1 MAETDDRAKV
11 CAGSGT
17 LAPLSQL
24 SGGLGSSIPSPRFA
38 PEEPAGVPPHASRPD
53 EHEEKA
59 QAALEAA
66 HDAGFTEAISIQWRD
81 LVECD
86 VATLTEEAREVRR
99 LLVLAA
105 GVAATNAANVHT
117 PDVGIAASTEAV
129 EMLGTSTHT
138 VAPPLDPAAP
148 IRVGLPAEKRLC
160 IEVIAE
166 RDEARR
172 ERDVALAKVAAERAA
187 RHAALADLATATD
200 ALEVVTAE
208 AAAMREALADGAQ
221 AHEPCAGA
229 DCWCVEARAALS
241 TSASSAFLARLR
253 ALEEVAEAATKAVT
267 WSRTDYGQAL
277 RTALDRLAAL
287 GATKAGVESP
297 GKAGA

>member
-11 CAGSGT
+11 CA
-17 LAPLSQL
+17 
-24 SGGLGSSIPSPRFA
+24 
-38 PEEPAGVPPHASRPD
+38 
-53 EHEEKA
+53 EEKA
-59 QAALEAA
+59 RAALEAA

-105 GVAATNAANVHT
+105 GVAATNAANVHM
-117 PDVGIAASTEAV
+117 PDVDIAASTEAV

-148 IRVGLPAEKRLC
+148 IRVGLT
-160 IEVIAE
+160 AE

-172 ERDVALAKVAAERAA
+172 ERDEALAQVAAEKAA

-200 ALEVVTAE
+200 TLGVVTAE
-208 AAAMREALADGAQ
+208 AAAMREAL
-221 AHEPCAGA
+221 EV
-229 DCWCVEARAALS
+229 VEWVVR
-241 TSASSAFLARLR
+241 R
-253 ALEEVAEAATKAVT
+253 
-267 WSRTDYGQAL
+267 
-277 RTALDRLAAL
+277 
-287 GATKAGVESP
+287 
-297 GKAGA
+297 